1 VASALGRQS
10 LELSGRTNQLRA
22 WQAGEAPVL
31 AVQVQSGGV
40 GINLVR
46 ARYCV
51 FYSLGF
57 SLGEYLQARKRIHR
71 PGQQRSCTYFHLI
84 GKGTVDEDV
93 YKALEKRQ
101 DVIETILQ
109 QVKA

>member
-1 VASALGRQS
+1 
-10 LELSGRTNQLRA
+10 
-22 WQAGEAPVL
+22 
-31 AVQVQSGGV
+31 V

-71 PGQQRSCTYFHLI
+71 PGQSHTCTYYHLI
-84 GKGTVDEDV
+84 AKGTVDETV
-93 YKALEKRQ
+93 YKALARREEVVEAVLKG
-101 DVIETILQ
+101 L
-109 QVKA
+109 

>member
-1 VASALGRQS
+1 M
-10 LELSGRTNQLRA
+10 
-22 WQAGEAPVL
+22 
-31 AVQVQSGGV
+31 
-40 GINLVR
+40 
-46 ARYCV
+46 

-71 PGQQRSCTYFHLI
+71 PGQQHSCTYYHLI